1 MRVRIG
7 DNEMRWDEMGWDGMR
22 WSEVNGMRLHWM
34 VCDALN
40 EIQNYLNETEEI
52 QTEVWLNEGEII

>member
-1 MRVRIG
+1 
-7 DNEMRWDEMGWDGMR
+7 MRWDEMGWDGMR
-22 WSEVNGMRLHWM
+22 WSEVNGMRLQWM